1 MKTIYLVRHSKAE
14 KGKVDSPDVK
24 RRLSKKGKNDARRLA
39 KKLLKGG
46 FTPDFLVTSSAKRA
60 VETAR
65 IFAKVFQHSA
75 KKIVLNETLY
85 TGSDLPVHQEFFEIV
100 HGFDDRHQSVMIF
113 GHEPKMSEFA
123 SFLRS
128 DFSELMP
135 TSAVACFDIRNN
147 SWAKVTKG
155 RGILKFVDYPNREKK
170 LLADKTRDLQVKIA
184 DQLTKIFV
192 DINPENGLKMEKV
205 VKKAG
210 KELAKRF
217 FDTSNTAKQKN

>member
-14 KGKVDSPDVK
+14 KGMVDSPDVK
-24 RRLSKKGKNDARRLA
+24 RRLSKKGKKDARRLA

-46 FTPDFLVTSSAKRA
+46 FTPDFLLTSSAKRA

-85 TGSDLPVHQEFFEIV
+85 KGSELPVQQEFLEMV

-113 GHEPKMSEFA
+113 GHEPKVSEFA
-123 SFLRS
+123 SFLRR

-170 LLADKTRDLQVKIA
+170 LLAEKTRDLQVQIA

-192 DINPENGLKMEKV
+192 DTNPENGVKMEKA

-217 FDTSNTAKQKN
+217 FDTSNTAK

>member
-1 MKTIYLVRHSKAE
+1 MKTIYLVRHAKAE

-24 RRLSKKGKNDARRLA
+24 RRLNKKGKNDARRLA

-85 TGSDLPVHQEFFEIV
+85 TGSDLPVHQEFLEIV
-100 HGFDDRHQSVMIF
+100 HGFDDRHQSVMLF

-135 TSAVACFDIRNN
+135 TSTVACFDIRNN

-155 RGILKFVDYPNREKK
+155 RGILKFIDYPNREKK
-170 LLADKTRDLQVKIA
+170 LLTAKTRDLQLKIA
-184 DQLTKIFV
+184 DQLTKILV
-192 DINPENGLKMEKV
+192 DINPENGLKMEKA
-205 VKKAG
+205 VKKTG